1 MQKATR
7 IFGSEHKRRSKKPDA
22 TGSVPET
29 PSFSP
34 AGRGSGGIRR
44 GCEVGLALAM
54 LLYCVIFTRLT
65 FSLFERC
72 AYMNFDLAIFDQAVW
87 LISRG
92 ATPFVT
98 VRGLHI
104 LADHFSAIL
113 YLLAPLYWLAA
124 TPKTLL
130 LAQTIV
136 LALGAIPVYGLARAR
151 KLAMP
156 VALLFA
162 CTYLCYPAMQ
172 WSNTREFHP
181 DTFATPL
188 LLAAFYYL
196 HQNNSRSY
204 FACLVLACL
213 TKETIGMTVVF
224 LGLYALTQRKKRL
237 GLQTILFGIVSLIIA
252 MSIVRHFNQ
261 APSPYP
267 YLYEHWGKLSFG
279 AATNLLW
286 RISWGNWFYY
296 LKLLVPVLFL
306 ALAAPEVLLVAL
318 PTIGANLLSNRSGM
332 NDIEEQYTALLTPFV
347 LAAAVIGY
355 ARIAPRMGGFGR
367 AAVLANLAIWSV
379 GASLL
384 WGPFSKDTD
393 RLYSR
398 RTSTDAKETR
408 RLLASIPANA
418 SVSAQM
424 PLGAQVSRRKTIYHF
439 PNPFQRNVFGGTRQA
454 LVEIAAMDTASLKP
468 EFSENIKRTP
478 VEYVALSPN
487 SARFPLSFNA
497 CMEGVTLLLKSPSY
511 GVEAVGR
518 GLILLRRGADYT
530 SGLDK
535 LAAYT
540 HKDTRD
546 PERLLWAWLEKSGGL
561 DN

>member
-1 MQKATR
+1 MQKAND
-7 IFGSEHKRRSKKPDA
+7 ILHSEHQQRSKKPDA
-22 TGSVPET
+22 SSFEPEN
-29 PSFSP
+29 PSFPP
-34 AGRGSGGIRR
+34 AGRGLGGWQR
-44 GCEVGLALAM
+44 GCEVGLALAI
-54 LLYCVIFTRLT
+54 LLYCVIFARLT
-65 FSLFERC
+65 FSLFDRC

-92 ATPFVT
+92 ETPFVT

-113 YLLAPLYWLAA
+113 YLIAPLYGLAA

-130 LAQTIV
+130 LAQTIS
-136 LALGAIPVYGLARAR
+136 LALGAVPVFGLARAK
-151 KLAMP
+151 KLSEP

-204 FACLVLACL
+204 FACLMLACL
-213 TKETIGMTVVF
+213 TKETIGLTVIF
-224 LGLYALTQRKKRL
+224 LGLYAILQRKKRL
-237 GLQTILFGIVSLIIA
+237 GLQTVAFGFLSLIIA
-252 MSIVRHFNQ
+252 MSVVRHFNQ
-261 APSPYP
+261 IPSPYS
-267 YLYEHWGKLSFG
+267 YLYEHWSKMSFG
-279 AATNLLW
+279 SAANLLR
-286 RISWGNWFYY
+286 RIVWGNWFYY

-306 ALAAPEVLLVAL
+306 ALTAPKVLLIAL
-318 PTIGANLLSNRSGM
+318 PTLAANLLSNRMGM

-355 ARIAPRMGGFGR
+355 AHIAPRLGSFGR
-367 AAVLANLAIWSV
+367 AATLANLAIWSV
-379 GASLL
+379 GGSLL

-393 RLYSR
+393 KLYSH
-398 RTSTDAKETR
+398 RTSTNAEETR
-408 RLLASIPANA
+408 RLLASIPPNA

-424 PLGAQVSRRKTIYHF
+424 PLGAQVSQRKRIYHF
-439 PNPFQRNVFGGTRQA
+439 PNPFQTNVYGGTRQA

-468 EFSENIKRTP
+468 EFAENVKRAP

-487 SARFPLSFNA
+487 SLRFPFAFNA
-497 CMEGVTLLLKSPSY
+497 YMEGVTILMKSPSY
-511 GVEAVGR
+511 GVEAVGQ
-518 GLILLRRGADYT
+518 GLILLRRGANHT
-530 SGLDK
+530 AGLTK
-535 LAAYT
+535 LATYLK
-540 HKDTRD
+540 KDTRD